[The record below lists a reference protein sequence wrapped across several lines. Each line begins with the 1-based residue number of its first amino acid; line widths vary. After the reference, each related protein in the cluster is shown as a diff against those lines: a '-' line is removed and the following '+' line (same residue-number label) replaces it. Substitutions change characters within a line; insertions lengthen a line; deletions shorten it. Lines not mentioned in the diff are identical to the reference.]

1 MHFHLW
7 SEMDPILLVL
17 LYSSAAA
24 ASAVLGALPFLWW
37 DQVRSEWVGWSN
49 ALAAGLML
57 GAAYALMVTG
67 VPQIPASGVIGVLL
81 GLVLV
86 NRLHAAS
93 GTSELDLNRLEQTE
107 AEYGYQVLL
116 VNTFH
121 SGSEGVAIGAA
132 MSVSL
137 PFGVFVALAIA
148 VHNIPE
154 GMVLTAILR
163 GRGVALRD
171 AAGLAVATNVSQIL
185 MAIVVFAL
193 VAAVPALLPW
203 ALGFAVGSLIYL
215 VLAEL
220 LPQCYRQAGPTT
232 IAVVTI
238 VAMGIVILLSGAG
251 A

>member
-1 MHFHLW
+1 
-7 SEMDPILLVL
+7 MDPILLVL
-17 LYSSAAA
+17 LYSSLAA
-24 ASAVLGALPFLWW
+24 ASAAIGALPFLWH

-67 VPQIPASGVIGVLL
+67 VPQIPVSGVIGVLL
-81 GLVLV
+81 GLVFV

-107 AEYGYQVLL
+107 PEYGYQVLL

-137 PFGVFVALAIA
+137 PFGIFVALAIA

-171 AAGLAVATNVSQIL
+171 AAGLAVGTNVSQIL

-193 VAAVPALLPW
+193 VAAMPGLLPW

-251 A
+251 T